1 MGDATWSHELDLLRR
16 SGTSLA
22 PGLLPEEFAAAE
34 ARFGFRFPPDLRSL
48 LSTALPLGDFPNWR
62 ELDSAKLLGTLAW
75 PVEGICYD
83 IEHNGFWWP
92 EWGERPQEL
101 PSAIEQAKARLAAAP
116 FLIPVY
122 GHRYLPAE
130 PLEAGNPVLSVWQT
144 DVIYYGRDIRSYL
157 ANEFAG
163 LEDFPQYNHE
173 VRQVRF
179 WSELVDAA
187 P

>member
-16 SGTSLA
+16 SGASLA
-22 PGLLPEEFAAAE
+22 PGLSPAEFAAAE

-48 LSTALPLGDFPNWR
+48 LSIALPLGDFPNWR
-62 ELDSAKLLGTLAW
+62 DLDSPELLKMLAW
-75 PVEGICYD
+75 PVESICFD

-92 EWGERPQEL
+92 EWGERPGEFT
-101 PSAIEQAKARLAAAP
+101 SAIEQSKPRLAAAP

-144 DVIYYGRDIRSYL
+144 DIVYYGRDLRSYL

-163 LEDFPQYNHE
+163 LEDFPRYNHE

-179 WSELVDAA
+179 WSELIDAA